1 MMQQQIRTVVAA
13 LVVAVLL
20 VVIGSTGI
28 GNMPNDPLAGKAESP
43 KTNASVGVG
52 VINGLLTAGVGSVIL
67 GAIITGVSAWN
78 ARKRELLGLLRLL
91 YVEIET
97 NRGEAELLLKAK
109 NLKAGPWTDTVYKDD
124 TWNNTAYKDDTW
136 KEVRSRLSQ
145 LLPEADHF
153 NQLVIYYARND
164 AQERGIFQVIERGSS
179 FRSPGDAQAKLM
191 SELLEQQEGHAVDA
205 LEMIKGYIGD
215 PPIGRESVEDA
226 RRELERL
233 QRELDAEEE
242 RRGQEH

>member
-1 MMQQQIRTVVAA
+1 VVAAVVRVMMRQQARIVVAA

-28 GNMPNDPLAGKAESP
+28 GNMPNGPLAGKAESP

-52 VINGLLTAGVGSVIL
+52 VLTAGVGSVIL

-124 TWNNTAYKDDTW
+124 TW

-145 LLPEADHF
+145 LLPDTDHF
-153 NQLVIYYARND
+153 HQLVAYYARND
-164 AQERGIFQVIERGSS
+164 AQERGIFLAIKRGSS
-179 FRSPGDAQAKLM
+179 FSSPGDAQAKLM
-191 SELLEQQEGHAVDA
+191 SEQLEKQMGLAVDA
-205 LEMIKGYIGD
+205 LDMIQGYIGD
-215 PPIGRESVEDA
+215 PPVGRESVEDA
-226 RRELERL
+226 RQELEGL
-233 QRELDAEEE
+233 QRELDVEKDRRGEEE
-242 RRGQEH
+242 Q

>member
-1 MMQQQIRTVVAA
+1 VVAAVVRVMMRQQARIVVAA

-28 GNMPNDPLAGKAESP
+28 GNMPNGPLAGKAESP

-52 VINGLLTAGVGSVIL
+52 VLTAGVGSVIL

-124 TWNNTAYKDDTW
+124 TW

-145 LLPEADHF
+145 LLPDTDHF
-153 NQLVIYYARND
+153 HQLVAYYARND
-164 AQERGIFQVIERGSS
+164 AQERGIFLAIKRGSS
-179 FRSPGDAQAKLM
+179 FSSPGDAQAKLM
-191 SELLEQQEGHAVDA
+191 SEQLEKQMGLAVDA
-205 LEMIKGYIGD
+205 LDMIQGYIGD
-215 PPIGRESVEDA
+215 PPVGRESVEDA
-226 RRELERL
+226 RQELERL
-233 QRELDAEEE
+233 QRELDAEKD
-242 RRGQEH
+242 RRGEEEQ